1 MKDNDELLSDVI
13 TPIEKVALI
22 RPVAKPRAQSVRPVA
37 PSIIPTKRKLSSAKK
52 LEKASY
58 PSEAL
63 VAEVDLGSSNDNSS
77 ELVKI

>member
-1 MKDNDELLSDVI
+1 M
-13 TPIEKVALI
+13 
-22 RPVAKPRAQSVRPVA
+22 RPVA
-37 PSIIPTKRKLSSAKK
+37 PSVIPTKRKLSSAKK